1 MGRILPA
8 ITQASQAA
16 ARALK
21 AGGRLVYVGAGSSG
35 RLGVLDAAECAPTF
49 GAGAREVRALLA
61 GGARAMAR
69 PREGAEDGAAAGR
82 RAVAGLRVG
91 ARDFVCGIS
100 ASSNTRYVLAALEEA
115 RRRGAFTALVCCS
128 LSRGARR
135 TADLILLAKTGP
147 ELIAGSTRL
156 KAGTATK
163 LILNAVSTAA
173 FASLGRVYRGRMVA
187 LKPASEKLRDRAE
200 RSLAELAGVSAVR
213 ARGLLHRAGG
223 QVGLAL
229 AMHFT
234 GLPPREARRA
244 LRSHGLRRLE
254 ILARPRGRSTRRA

>member
-8 ITQASQAA
+8 ITRACQAA

-35 RLGVLDAAECAPTF
+35 RLGVLDVAECAPTF
-49 GAGAREVRALLA
+49 GASAREVRALLA
-61 GGARAMAR
+61 GGARAMAHA
-69 PREGAEDGAAAGR
+69 REGAEDGAAAGR
-82 RAVAGLRVG
+82 KAVVDLRVG

-100 ASSNTRYVLAALEEA
+100 ASSKTRYVLAALLEA

-128 LSRGARR
+128 VSRDARR
-135 TADLILLAKTGP
+135 TADLIVLAKTGP

-156 KAGTATK
+156 KAGTATR

-173 FASLGRVYRGRMVA
+173 FTSLGRVYRGRMVA
-187 LKPASEKLRDRAE
+187 LKPASEKLRDRAQ
-200 RSLAELAGVSAVR
+200 RSLAELAGISAVR
-213 ARGLLHRAGG
+213 ARGLLDRAGG
-223 QVGLAL
+223 RVGLAL

-234 GLPPREARRA
+234 GLPPRAARRA

-254 ILARPRGRSTRRA
+254 MLARRRGRSTLRA